1 MRWIELSVEAEA
13 ASVDAV
19 IDILVDA
26 DTGGAVIGKTFD
38 DSPENPNRVT
48 AYLPVDDRLEE
59 RLNRVR
65 RRVRLLPTFGLELK
79 SDDISITWIEDQEW
93 ETAWKKHF
101 KPVRVGRIIVKPTW
115 EQMDAGPDD
124 LVVEID
130 PAMAFGTGYHPTT
143 QLCLLALQDYV
154 KPGDIVLDVG
164 TGSGVLAIAAA
175 LLGAERVS
183 AIDIDTIAVDT
194 AIENVAQNGLSDLID
209 VMRADSPLAYGDEAN
224 VVVANIIAK
233 VLIDMASDLAAKV
246 MPGGL
251 LIACGIINERAD
263 DVRRAF
269 EAAGVHTVE
278 QRVDGDWVAIIGRRE
293 V

>member
-1 MRWIELSVEAEA
+1 MRWIELSVEATA

-19 IDILVDA
+19 SDILVEA
-26 DTGGAVIGKTFD
+26 GTGGAVIGKTFA
-38 DSPENPNRVT
+38 DSPDNPNRVT
-48 AYLPVDDRLEE
+48 GYLPVDDRLEE
-59 RLNRVR
+59 RLGRIR
-65 RRVRLLPTFGLELK
+65 DRVRLLPTFGLSLQ
-79 SDDISITWIEDQEW
+79 SDEISIDWIEDQEW

-115 EQMDAGPDD
+115 EQIDAGPDD

-175 LLGAERVS
+175 LLGAQRVS

-209 VMRADSPLAYGDEAN
+209 VMRADTPMAYGDEAN

-246 MPGGL
+246 MPEG
-251 LIACGIINERAD
+251 C
-263 DVRRAF
+263 
-269 EAAGVHTVE
+269 
-278 QRVDGDWVAIIGRRE
+278 
-293 V
+293 

>member
-1 MRWIELSVEAEA
+1 MRWIELSVEATA

-19 IDILVDA
+19 SDILVDA
-26 DTGGAVIGKTFD
+26 GTGGAVIGKAFD
-38 DSPENPNRVT
+38 NAPENPNRVT

-59 RLNRVR
+59 RLNRIR
-65 RRVRLLPTFGLELK
+65 DRVRLLPTFGLALE
-79 SDDISITWIEDQEW
+79 SDEISIDWIEDQEW

-101 KPVRVGRIIVKPTW
+101 KPVRIGRVLVKPTW
-115 EQMDAGPDD
+115 ERVDAGPGD

-143 QLCLLALQDYV
+143 QLCILALQDYV
-154 KPGDIVLDVG
+154 KSGDSVLDVG

-175 LLGAERVS
+175 LLGAQRVS

-194 AIENVAQNGLSDLID
+194 AIENVAQNGLSDIID
-209 VMRADSPLAYGDEAN
+209 VKRADSPMAYDGEAN

-233 VLIDMASDLAAKV
+233 VLIDMAPDLAAKV
-246 MPGGL
+246 MPKGL
-251 LIACGIINERAD
+251 LIACGIINERAE
-263 DVRRAF
+263 DVRCAF

-293 V
+293 A

>member
-1 MRWIELSVEAEA
+1 MRWIELSVEATA

-19 IDILVDA
+19 SDILVEA
-26 DTGGAVIGKTFD
+26 GTGGAVIGKTFA
-38 DSPENPNRVT
+38 DSPDNPNRVT
-48 AYLPVDDRLEE
+48 GYLPVDDRLEE
-59 RLNRVR
+59 RLGRIR
-65 RRVRLLPTFGLELK
+65 DRVRLLPTFGLSLQ
-79 SDDISITWIEDQEW
+79 SDEISIDWIEDQEW

-115 EQMDAGPDD
+115 EQIDAGPDD

-175 LLGAERVS
+175 LLGAQRVS

-209 VMRADSPLAYGDEAN
+209 VMRADTPMAYGDEAN

-269 EAAGVHTVE
+269 EAAGVLTVE
-278 QRVDGDWVAIIGRRE
+278 QRVDGDWVAIIGRKE
-293 V
+293 A

>member
-1 MRWIELSVEAEA
+1 MRWIELSVEATA
-13 ASVDAV
+13 TSVDAV
-19 IDILVDA
+19 SDILVDA
-26 DTGGAVIGKTFD
+26 GTGGAVIGKTFAN
-38 DSPENPNRVT
+38 SPDNPNRVT
-48 AYLPVDDRLEE
+48 GYLPVDDRLEE
-59 RLNRVR
+59 RLGRIR
-65 RRVRLLPTFGLELK
+65 DRVRLLPTFGLSLQ
-79 SDDISITWIEDQEW
+79 SDEISIDWIEDQEW

-115 EQMDAGPDD
+115 EQIDAGPDD

-154 KPGDIVLDVG
+154 KPGDVVLDVG

-175 LLGAERVS
+175 LLGAQRVS

-209 VMRADSPLAYGDEAN
+209 VMRADTPMACGDEAN

-263 DVRRAF
+263 DVRGAF

-278 QRVDGDWVAIIGRRE
+278 QPVDGDWVAIIGRRE
-293 V
+293 A

>member
-1 MRWIELSVEAEA
+1 MRWIELSVEATA

-19 IDILVDA
+19 SDILVDA
-26 DTGGAVIGKTFD
+26 GTGGAVIGKAFA

-59 RLNRVR
+59 RLNRIR
-65 RRVRLLPTFGLELK
+65 DRVRLLPTFGLALE
-79 SDDISITWIEDQEW
+79 SDEISIDWIEDQEW

-101 KPVRVGRIIVKPTW
+101 KPVRIGRVLVKPTW
-115 EQMDAGPDD
+115 ERVDAGPGD

-143 QLCLLALQDYV
+143 QLCILALQDYV
-154 KPGDIVLDVG
+154 KSGDSVLDVG

-175 LLGAERVS
+175 LLGAQRVS

-194 AIENVAQNGLSDLID
+194 AIENVAQNGLSDIID
-209 VMRADSPLAYGDEAN
+209 VKRADSPMAYDGEAN

-233 VLIDMASDLAAKV
+233 VLIDMAPDLAAKV
-246 MPGGL
+246 MPKGL
-251 LIACGIINERAD
+251 LIACGIINERAE
-263 DVRRAF
+263 DVRCAF

-293 V
+293 A